1 LHLCKSNQDPPA
13 RPAPLTRAL
22 VFRRLLGMER
32 DLVAVCIDDDE
43 AGLLAVERM
52 GREAGL
58 EVMGFSHPR
67 EAVGYVQTN
76 EVDVVF
82 VDSVMPR
89 DGVDVVVK
97 IRERLPDIPIVLLI
111 SEEDDEELKRK
122 AISEGVTDFLRKP
135 LSWSEFT
142 ARVRAVVQQIKSQ
155 HFFKDWS
162 RLLEKEVEKAAQKAL
177 ERENETIRVL
187 GMASEYK
194 DPVAANHVSRVAH
207 FCRILAK
214 SAGEKEFQ
222 QDLVF
227 KSSPLHDLGKLGI
240 PESILFKPGRLT
252 DAEFEIMKTHTTIG
266 FRIIKDSAN
275 PLLQT
280 GSTIALTHHE
290 RWDGSGYPKGLRA
303 MEIPLF
309 GRIAAVADVFDAL
322 ISKRP
327 FREAWSLE
335 KAFDYI
341 ESGKDRHFDPRLASL
356 FLESRPAVQE
366 VCYTYRDPG

>member
-1 LHLCKSNQDPPA
+1 MQVKSRSAPP
-13 RPAPLTRAL
+13 RLVPLTRAP
-22 VFRRLLGMER
+22 VFHRLLGMER

-89 DGVDVVVK
+89 DGVDVVAK

-111 SEEDDEELKRK
+111 AEEDDEQLKRK
-122 AISEGVTDFLRKP
+122 ALLEGVTDFLRKP

-142 ARVRAVVQQIKSQ
+142 VRVRVVVQQIKSQ
-155 HFFKDWS
+155 AFFKDWS
-162 RLLEKEVEKAAQKAL
+162 RLLEKEVEKAAQKAM

-194 DPVAANHVSRVAH
+194 DPVAVNHVSRVAH
-207 FCRILAK
+207 FCRLLAK

-222 QDLVF
+222 QELAF
-227 KSSPLHDLGKLGI
+227 KSSPLHDLGKLAI

-252 DAEFEIMKTHTTIG
+252 EAEFEIMKTHTTIG
-266 FRIIKDSAN
+266 FQIIKDSAN

-290 RWDGSGYPKGLRA
+290 RWDGSGYPKGLHG

-327 FREAWSLE
+327 FREAWPLE
-335 KAFDYI
+335 KAFEYI
-341 ESGKDRHFDPRLASL
+341 ESGKDGHFDPRLASL